1 LAVQTKK
8 HYTHCS
14 KFRPNLLFA
23 LVRGAFLLLAQLRRG
38 PSFSSFPPSAACTAC
53 GAVASSLE
61 EDTPAR
67 LPSVRRLRLQKMKV
81 SVLLKGHKGNGPLVK
96 GPLEK
101 RTVVAA
107 LKQFEVNEQNR
118 VAAMSNRGGTLT
130 NLFCTATYSRS
141 VLEFDGWPAG
151 VKERCRVHAVIL
163 MGYRKDALHCVCVTV
178 NFASHW
184 IQVRDPN
191 KYSSKFHED
200 GGACVMDAVEEHIN
214 NERLSLGF
222 DPIAFS
228 KRCYSYNIPKQD
240 NYDDCGVHCLH
251 CIDSLCNRCKIKKA
265 TLTDLE
271 VRKCRER
278 LCSLLQ
284 RSRGVPSVVVIDD

>member
-1 LAVQTKK
+1 
-8 HYTHCS
+8 
-14 KFRPNLLFA
+14 
-23 LVRGAFLLLAQLRRG
+23 
-38 PSFSSFPPSAACTAC
+38 
-53 GAVASSLE
+53 
-61 EDTPAR
+61 
-67 LPSVRRLRLQKMKV
+67 MKV

-151 VKERCRVHAVIL
+151 VKERCRVHAVML

-240 NYDDCGVHCLH
+240 NYDDCGVCCLH
-251 CIDSLCNRCKIKKA
+251 YIDSLCNRCKIIKKA

-278 LCSLLQ
+278 LYSLLQ